1 VGLRSSTGRVLLG
14 LVDSP
19 SSDVYGVE
27 DVPEVDEA
35 ELDDDAGDVAV
46 DVDPPEG
53 ADPPVVE
60 VSAFLAA
67 PSLDPLDDDE
77 SDADLRESLR

>member
-1 VGLRSSTGRVLLG
+1 M
-14 LVDSP
+14 VDSRK
-19 SSDVYGVE
+19 SDVYDVE

-35 ELDDDAGDVAV
+35 ELDDAAGDVAV

-60 VSAFLAA
+60 ESVFLSV
-67 PSLDPLDDDE
+67 PSLDPLDDEE
-77 SDADLRESLR
+77 SEADLRESLR